1 MSLAF
6 PKSVNGLNKQACLT
20 KSSIQREATDLQLKT
35 IFLLYLKYNII

>member
-20 KSSIQREATDLQLKT
+20 KSSIQREATDLQLKKQFFYY
-35 IFLLYLKYNII
+35 IQNII